1 MMKHQGMAGWLSRLT
16 GRSGRTL
23 ALPPGEWLRTDMHA
37 HWLPGIDD
45 GAKDEAMS
53 LELVAGL
60 YDLGYRRLIA
70 TPHIYPGFYPNTP
83 ISIEAAY
90 RQVAPAIAARFPDLS
105 ISFAAEYFIDES
117 FAGLVEDRALL
128 TLDGVHV
135 LVEFSFFAEPPRA
148 GDHFFRMALKGYQP
162 VLAHVER
169 YPYYFQD
176 LRALTRYREMGVQ
189 FQCNLLSLA
198 GHYGPEVRKQAFR
211 LLDMGW
217 YQWMGTDIHHPGHL
231 DPLRELQVP
240 AGQAA
245 LLRDQPW
252 NALR

>member
-1 MMKHQGMAGWLSRLT
+1 MKNIRDISTWLSRLT
-16 GRSGRTL
+16 GQSTGAV
-23 ALPPGEWLRTDMHA
+23 ALPPGNWLRTDMHA

-45 GAKDEAMS
+45 GAKDVSMS
-53 LELVAGL
+53 LELVEGL
-60 YDLGYRRLIA
+60 YAMGYRRLIA

-83 ISIEAAY
+83 ASIEQAY
-90 RQVAPAIAARFPDLS
+90 LQVAPAIAERFPDLRT
-105 ISFAAEYFIDES
+105 SFAAEYFIDES

-135 LVEFSFFAEPPRA
+135 LVEFSFFAEPPKA
-148 GDHFFRMALKGYQP
+148 GDHFFRMALKGYRP

-169 YPYYFQD
+169 YPYYFHD
-176 LRALTRYREMGVQ
+176 LRSLTRYQEMGVQ

-211 LLDMGW
+211 LLEWGW

-231 DPLRELQVP
+231 EPLRDLQVP
-240 AGQAA
+240 AGKIH
-245 LLRDQPW
+245 LLRKQPW
-252 NALR
+252 NALP